1 METGACSAPALP
13 TRHMGRRSFRFGC
26 LSPRKRAVAASML
39 TAAYVI
45 LRDGVPYCDLG
56 ANHLKRQRAGVI
68 RRFLRRLNELV
79 YKTNLGAQQ
88 EASVTGSKST

>member
-26 LSPRKRAVAASML
+26 QRKRAVAASML
-39 TAAYVI
+39 TAAYFI

-56 ANHLKRQRAGVI
+56 ANHLNQRQRAGVI